1 MSSFPQEK
9 SPSFIEQGLA
19 AIGTGLGVF
28 AALLLLAILAFQLVF
43 WGRIYPGVSVNG
55 IDLSG
60 VRRDAAVELLAQ
72 EVTYPLSGELE
83 FSYEDQAWALPPIQ
97 MGMIF
102 DAKGSVEAAY
112 KVGRTGW
119 PWDRWDQRFQ
129 AMREGISLSPLFV
142 FDGRLAHQTLDQV
155 ATEINQE
162 TIEAELSVD
171 GLDVYVAPGQVG
183 KTLDVW
189 TTIGG
194 MGQLLMGME
203 SGEVP
208 LNVQSN
214 PPLILDASQQA
225 ENAQRILSQSVTLNV
240 PGVSGIGPWT
250 LESQQLAGMLKVER
264 VENENGATYQIAL
277 DSTTVGQILS
287 QIAPS
292 TKLQPKDARYIFND
306 DTRELEVIEPAIIG
320 QTLDIQ
326 ASINHINEQLSQ
338 GEHNIDL
345 VFDYSLPE
353 ITDDVTAAELGID
366 SLVSSQTTYFYGSSA
381 ARIQNIQTAAAQ
393 FHGIFVPPGAVFSMV
408 ENIGD
413 ISLDSGYAE
422 SLIIYGDRTIAGVGG
437 GVCQVSTTLFRT
449 VFFGGFPVEERY
461 SHAYRVYYYE
471 LNAAGGVNQN
481 MAGLDATVY
490 APIVDFKFRN
500 DSDAWLLMETYVDP
514 AARTITWKFYGKD
527 EGRSVEWD
535 TTGLENVR
543 DPKEPLYEENDE
555 LSRGEVEQVDWAV
568 EGADVIVNRT
578 VYKNGQVHFADE
590 FSTHY
595 EPWRDIYQY
604 GPKTS
609 GCPPEKKKDIC
620 EP

>member
-1 MSSFPQEK
+1 MR
-9 SPSFIEQGLA
+9 
-19 AIGTGLGVF
+19 
-28 AALLLLAILAFQLVF
+28 
-43 WGRIYPGVSVNG
+43 GRVWS
-55 IDLSG
+55 
-60 VRRDAAVELLAQ
+60 RA
-72 EVTYPLSGELE
+72 
-83 FSYEDQAWALPPIQ
+83 PIQ
-97 MGMIF
+97 MGMLF
-102 DAKGSVEAAY
+102 DAEATTQAAY
-112 KVGRTGW
+112 KIGRTGW
-119 PWDRWDQRFQ
+119 PWDRWNERLQV
-129 AMREGISLSPLFV
+129 MREGISLSPLFV
-142 FDGRLAHQTLDQV
+142 FDGRLAQQSLDQV
-155 ATEINQE
+155 AGEINQQ
-162 TIEAELSVD
+162 TIEAELSVN
-171 GLDVYVAPGQVG
+171 GLDVFVSPGQVG

-194 MGQLLMGME
+194 MGNLLMGLE

-208 LNVQSN
+208 LNVEST

-225 ENAQRILSQSVTLNV
+225 ENAQRILSQSVTLKV
-240 PGVSGIGPWT
+240 PGVPDMGPWT
-250 LESQQLAGMLKVER
+250 LESQQLAGMLQVER
-264 VENENGATYQIAL
+264 IENDNGATYQIGL

-292 TKLQPKDARYIFND
+292 TRLEPRNARFIFND
-306 DTRELEVIEPAIIG
+306 DTRELDLIESGIIG

-338 GEHNIDL
+338 GEHEIDL
-345 VFDYSLPE
+345 IFDYSLPD
-353 ITDDVTAAELGID
+353 ITDDMTAADLGID
-366 SLVSSQTTYFYGSSA
+366 SQVSAQTTYFYGSSA

-514 AARTITWKFYGKD
+514 AARTLTWKFYGKD

-535 TTGLENVR
+535 TTGLENVQ

-555 LSRGEVEQVDWAV
+555 LARGVVEQVDWAV
-568 EGADVIVNRT
+568 EGADVTVNRV

-604 GPKTS
+604 GPKTA
-609 GCPPEKKKDIC
+609 GCPPEKKKDVC